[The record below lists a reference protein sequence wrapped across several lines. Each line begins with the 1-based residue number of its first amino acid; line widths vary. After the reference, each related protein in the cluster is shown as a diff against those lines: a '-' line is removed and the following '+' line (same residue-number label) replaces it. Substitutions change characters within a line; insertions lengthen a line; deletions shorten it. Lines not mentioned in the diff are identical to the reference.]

1 MFCYHVSP
9 LESIRDAMIFIMIIE
24 MALSQRQSSR
34 NALTEPEI
42 DLGGDGSFLVWCCRA
57 NPILLSLLHTSTIDQ
72 SVLFASLVGVE
83 LLEILPLLHR
93 PRLRIRIR
101 HQMLHYVYVSAADP

>member
-24 MALSQRQSSR
+24 MVLSQRQSSR

-42 DLGGDGSFLVWCCRA
+42 DLGGDGSFLV
-57 NPILLSLLHTSTIDQ
+57 
-72 SVLFASLVGVE
+72 
-83 LLEILPLLHR
+83 
-93 PRLRIRIR
+93 
-101 HQMLHYVYVSAADP
+101 